1 MKSRLDAELVRRG
14 LARSR
19 ELASE
24 LIDAGQ
30 VLVGGI
36 PATKAATSVD
46 WQTSIKL
53 KDEHDEFVSRGGHK
67 LAGAL
72 EHFSQLNVADLVALD
87 AGASTGGFTDVL
99 LKRGVKQVVAVDV
112 GYGQLAW
119 ELQSDSRVKILDRVN
134 VRNLTPQQVGVEI
147 DLVVAD
153 LSFISLR
160 VLPVV
165 TKRQPS
171 PIRSRFR
178 PCNRNGASMSKSIK
192 SILLVTHPMRAE
204 AISAANEI
212 AKLLI
217 AKQIK
222 VYSTIDTVGAN
233 SFSDSDQVDL
243 AVVLGGD
250 GTMLRAAQICRGKNT
265 PILGINL
272 GHVGFLA
279 EIDRP
284 SVAQIVDSISAG
296 SFTVEERMSLNYQL
310 QRGGKTILDGW
321 ALNEVLVERNDHQMI
336 DLFVQ
341 IDHRPLSR
349 WWCDSVICAT
359 PTGSTAYAYSAG
371 GPVVWPEVDALV
383 LLPLAAHALFS
394 RPMVVSPNSEIVL
407 DLESESADLNADG
420 IRRTKL
426 EKSDRI
432 ILTSAKEDVLL
443 AHIKAATFT
452 DRLVA
457 KFKLPVEGWR
467 GE

>member
-1 MKSRLDAELVRRG
+1 
-14 LARSR
+14 
-19 ELASE
+19 
-24 LIDAGQ
+24 
-30 VLVGGI
+30 
-36 PATKAATSVD
+36 
-46 WQTSIKL
+46 
-53 KDEHDEFVSRGGHK
+53 
-67 LAGAL
+67 
-72 EHFSQLNVADLVALD
+72 
-87 AGASTGGFTDVL
+87 
-99 LKRGVKQVVAVDV
+99 
-112 GYGQLAW
+112 
-119 ELQSDSRVKILDRVN
+119 
-134 VRNLTPQQVGVEI
+134 
-147 DLVVAD
+147 
-153 LSFISLR
+153 
-160 VLPVV
+160 
-165 TKRQPS
+165 
-171 PIRSRFR
+171 
-178 PCNRNGASMSKSIK
+178 MSNSIK
-192 SILLVTHPMRAE
+192 SVLLVTHPTRPE
-204 AISAANEI
+204 AISTANDL
-212 AKLLI
+212 AKLLL

-222 VYSTIDTVGAN
+222 VFSTIQTVGAN
-233 SFSDSDQVDL
+233 EYSEKDQIDI

-250 GTMLRAAQICRGKNT
+250 GTMLRAAQICRGKST

-284 SVAQIVDSISAG
+284 SLTEIVDAICTG
-296 SFTVEERMSLNYQL
+296 SFAVEERMSLNYQL
-310 QRGGKTILDGW
+310 LRGGKSILDGW

-407 DLESESADLNADG
+407 DLESASADLNADG

-426 EKSDRI
+426 EKNDRI